1 MFLLFHPFMD
11 AVEAHAC
18 PAIVLLILL
27 EKEILFL
34 SPEVWSMFSNDQAE
48 SSHVPSCYIWSRPF
62 FLFKSVMAPCFLPRR
77 VSLHL
82 SYSHTGK
89 F

>member
-34 SPEVWSMFSNDQAE
+34 SPEVWSMFYNDQAE
-48 SSHVPSCYIWSRPF
+48 SSHVPSC
-62 FLFKSVMAPCFLPRR
+62 
-77 VSLHL
+77 
-82 SYSHTGK
+82 
-89 F
+89 